1 MIFKIKN
8 IFFLITFLIFSL
20 LIFKKYFSTKNIIFT
35 NKTRS
40 SYSLNNNLL
49 NLPILQNDTK
59 DIYIYKNDLEEFNKN
74 RKKRFWE
81 KLINTNE

>member
-35 NKTRS
+35 NKSRS